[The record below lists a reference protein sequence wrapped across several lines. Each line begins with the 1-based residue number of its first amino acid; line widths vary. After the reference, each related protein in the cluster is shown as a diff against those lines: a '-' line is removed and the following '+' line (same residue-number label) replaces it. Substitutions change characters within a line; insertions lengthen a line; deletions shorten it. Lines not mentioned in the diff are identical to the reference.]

1 MKLLFL
7 GDVVG
12 KPGRQVLAE
21 RLGPLQR
28 KWEVDFTVVNGENA
42 AGGRGITPAMAD
54 EILRLGVDAI
64 TSGNHIWAQGSI
76 EGYLRTETRLLRPD
90 NYPPPAAG
98 SGVLLGRSRRGV
110 EVAVINLQGRVFM
123 PALDC
128 PFQAIDRILEEIG
141 DRARVILL
149 DMHAEATSEKLAM
162 GWYCDGRM
170 TAVLGTHTH
179 VPTADARVLPGG
191 TAFCTD
197 VGMTGPYD
205 SVIGTRPDLAIERLL
220 SARPVRFQVASG
232 NRCVAGVVIEA
243 DPDTG
248 RAVSIQQVIDPP
260 LSSSS

>member
-12 KPGRQVLAE
+12 KPGRRILAE

-28 KWEVDFTVVNGENA
+28 EWQVDFTVVNGENS

-54 EILRLGVDAI
+54 EILALGVDVI

-90 NYPPPAAG
+90 NYPSPAAG
-98 SGVLLGRSRRGV
+98 SGLFLGRSRRGL
-110 EVAVINLQGRVFM
+110 EVAVVNLQGRVFM

-128 PFQAIDRILEEIG
+128 PFQAVDRILDEIA
-141 DRARVILL
+141 DRARIVVI
-149 DMHAEATSEKLAM
+149 DMHAEATSEKLSM
-162 GWYCDGRM
+162 GWYCDGRA

-179 VPTADARVLPGG
+179 VPTADARILPGG

-220 SARPVRFQVASG
+220 NGRPIRFQVANG
-232 NRCVAGVVIEA
+232 NRCVAGVVVEA
-243 DPDTG
+243 DPETG
-248 RAVSIQQVIDPP
+248 HALAIHQVIDPP
-260 LSSSS
+260 LTGSP